1 MRRGIEMSNVKN
13 RLSNTNNKELTRIGL
28 STIDSEDIQILD
40 SKIVKYLEFQNKIRE
55 VISTN
60 TTDKDALINDV
71 VDAISKL
78 SGSPTWLNLVTLG
91 IIPIKN
97 HLKHKKLM
105 MVIETILRKIFDV
118 TLGWYA
124 MDYADLKET
133 CDYIGGRDYFSREDH
148 RYIYTAVTQ
157 KLKDG
162 LIRDKCIKLG
172 IINFVNEKLIDI
184 RNNFLKF
191 KTMEL

>member
-1 MRRGIEMSNVKN
+1 MSSGKN
-13 RLSNTNNKELTRIGL
+13 SLSNSNNKELTQIGL
-28 STIDSEDIQILD
+28 STVNSEDIQILD
-40 SKIVKYLEFQNKIRE
+40 SKITKYLEFKNKIRE
-55 VISTN
+55 IISSN
-60 TTDKDALINDV
+60 TTSRDALVNDV

-97 HLKHKKLM
+97 CLKRKKLRK
-105 MVIETILRKIFDV
+105 VIETILRKIFDV

-133 CDYIGGRDYFSREDH
+133 CDYIGGKDYFSQEDH
-148 RYIYTAVTQ
+148 RHIYLVVIQ
-157 KLKDG
+157 KLKEG
-162 LIRDKCIKLG
+162 PIRDKCIELG
-172 IINFVNEKLIDI
+172 IINFVNVKLVDI

-191 KTMEL
+191 KATEL